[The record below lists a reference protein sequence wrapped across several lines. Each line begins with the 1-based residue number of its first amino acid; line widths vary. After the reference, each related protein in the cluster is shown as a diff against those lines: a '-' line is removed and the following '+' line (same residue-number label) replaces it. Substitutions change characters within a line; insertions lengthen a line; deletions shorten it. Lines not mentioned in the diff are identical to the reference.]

1 MLQTAIHALK
11 PFSTLILTDQHTDD
25 QVLQFV
31 KKNRGRVFLLPRA
44 PFNTTAK
51 LKPLIQAGA
60 HLLIR
65 KSDISKQLITADQ
78 RDSWVDSFKDQVF
91 LQGYSSFSSKRFLQK
106 GASLIID
113 GEEPTGGMPAV
124 SVQDLCRRLQGKSKL
139 KMSYFK
145 LSEVLVLDLLRHDV
159 KLVFSCSP
167 DIPCER
173 VLLDKCLA
181 LGLSNVVVAATSFS
195 SDELSDCLSKKA
207 TVVITG
213 QDKIPIDVI
222 KSLAFN
228 QPAEPIAS
236 KRLLKVLPD
245 EGLQQHLIELRQL
258 RDDHKIEL
266 LDNNDWYFNTAS
278 GPVA

>member
-11 PFSTLILTDQHTDD
+11 PFSTLILTEQHTDD

-31 KKNRGRVFLLPRA
+31 KKNSGRVFLLPRA
-44 PFNTTAK
+44 PFNTPAK
-51 LKPLIQAGA
+51 LSPLTEAGA

-78 RDSWVDSFKDQVF
+78 RDTWIDSFKEQVF
-91 LQGYSSFSSKRFLQK
+91 LQGYSAFSSRRFLQN
-106 GASLIID
+106 GASLLID
-113 GEEPTGGMPAV
+113 GEEPSGGMPAL
-124 SVQDLCRRLQGKSKL
+124 SVQDLCRHLQGKSKL

-145 LSEVLVLDLLRHDV
+145 LSEALALDLLRHEV
-159 KLVFSCSP
+159 KLVFSCLP
-167 DIPCER
+167 DMLCER
-173 VLLDKCLA
+173 ALLDKCLT
-181 LGLSNVVVAATSFS
+181 LGLSNLVVAATSFS
-195 SDELSDCLSKKA
+195 SDELSDFLSKKA

-228 QPAEPIAS
+228 QPAEPVAA

-266 LDNNDWYFNTAS
+266 VDNNDWYFNTS
-278 GPVA
+278 PGPIA